1 MQETQFATR
10 LAQEDRRWLMGDA
23 DLGNVLAPFYAGLA
37 APVGLDT
44 APPPEPQSQLS
55 AALVTVSVDL
65 NALTLE
71 QVRLRETLETLNST
85 LFINGSSLETKT
97 VDATSVPAKN
107 QQKEPASS
115 TSSWTD
121 KGLEYGATAA
131 KFVGKELLTSL
142 WDTAKSRVSG
152 KAVDAIAE
160 RFPNA
165 GKWLKND
172 KSKGVCCPGSPVPG
186 PASPSI
192 YLAPDYRRTEEKKTS
207 GKKPGKLRTWLRTA
221 SDRLGT
227 GAGYPSRMGF
237 QAVPTTQGAVSSA
250 QRVSGNPG
258 KPLGLID
265 ALARGQFERPGGAG
279 GPSPKPVPI
288 AVSVPHPTPAPNTP
302 HVPTSRLAAAM
313 TRLESAGA
321 SRLGPLRYADAAY
334 DVVQGLRT
342 GDTKAIASGL
352 GAAGGTWAGASAGAS
367 AGAAIGTM
375 IFPGVGTA
383 VGGVIG
389 GLLGGEAG
397 TWLGDKL
404 FGSNDRLPAPN
415 AVSKELNTARTDNV
429 QVTIAPSIQ
438 ITGINPA
445 DAQQV
450 VNQVIQALQFQCM
463 PMVTDTLGIRRNAA
477 LADPSG
483 GD

>member
-37 APVGLDT
+37 APVGLDA

-115 TSSWTD
+115 TGSWTD

-172 KSKGVCCPGSPVPG
+172 KSKGGCCPGSPVPG
-186 PASPSI
+186 PASPGI
-192 YLAPDYRRTEEKKTS
+192 YLPPDYRRTEEKKTS

-227 GAGYPSRMGF
+227 GAGYPSRVGF

-302 HVPTSRLAAAM
+302 HAPTSRLAAAM

-352 GAAGGTWAGASAGAS
+352 GAAGGTWAGAS